1 MWMEEKLWLWYEIKD
16 ELKISQGMEVKV
28 EKEWEEEREGRG
40 LMSLFFC

>member
-1 MWMEEKLWLWYEIKD
+1 MWMEEKLWLWDEIKD

-28 EKEWEEEREGRG
+28 EKEREEEREGRG